1 MNYCKTITMIFFF
14 FGTELQSLTLVL
26 SMIGKMGSAAAFGVI
41 YIYTAELYPTV
52 VRNGAMGTSSCIAR
66 FGGMAAPYI
75 ASTVSIARWWEV
87 GKYTKMVYQCMYQHP
102 INANYL
108 HFYVSSDIWI
118 INGVSVLHELSSM
131 PYQVGISRFSTRFVK
146 VTPKNQI
153 QQNLCSVFAGW
164 FCKRQIR
171 AGVAIGDIWWIFCH
185 SRTSHPDASRN
196 PEPKTTGDDSRWN
209 RLWKVNQN
217 LPHITRLKLIYLM
230 YTITGWFKIWSYF
243 DYKSKCEA

>member
-1 MNYCKTITMIFFF
+1 MRFWNFLGKTFIDSLFPIQSKYPYRFLEIVSLFGWYYSTLCLSHLSYHNIKNNLVNLNIIRHRTCTYSTMNYCKTKTMIFFF

-75 ASTVSIARWWEV
+75 ASTVSIARWLEV

-108 HFYVSSDIWI
+108 HFSVSSDIWI
-118 INGVSVLHELSSM
+118 INWVSVLHELS
-131 PYQVGISRFSTRFVK
+131 
-146 VTPKNQI
+146 
-153 QQNLCSVFAGW
+153 
-164 FCKRQIR
+164 
-171 AGVAIGDIWWIFCH
+171 
-185 SRTSHPDASRN
+185 
-196 PEPKTTGDDSRWN
+196 
-209 RLWKVNQN
+209 
-217 LPHITRLKLIYLM
+217 
-230 YTITGWFKIWSYF
+230 
-243 DYKSKCEA
+243 